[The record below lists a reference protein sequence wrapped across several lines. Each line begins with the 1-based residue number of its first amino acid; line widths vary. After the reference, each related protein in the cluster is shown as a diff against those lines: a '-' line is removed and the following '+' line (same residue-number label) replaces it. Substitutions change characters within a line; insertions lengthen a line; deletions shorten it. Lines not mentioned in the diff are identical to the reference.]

1 MDVVSGLF
9 DSYTDGGFAY
19 LSLGVFATGKVL
31 ALEDCESAIH
41 QELAEAFD
49 PVALPVF
56 DSHLQF
62 LYGCCF
68 FFPINGVVRAAKHA
82 CGGLLSYKQ
91 IGLALLVQVTLLVQ
105 ISKQKRVL

>member
-1 MDVVSGLF
+1 MISGSF
-9 DSYTDGGFAY
+9 DPYSARVLAY

-31 ALEDCESAIH
+31 ALEDRESAIH

-62 LYGCCF
+62 LYSCSF
-68 FFPINGVVRAAKHA
+68 FFPINGVVRAAQNA
-82 CGGLLSYKQ
+82 CSGFLAYEQ
-91 IGLALLVQVTLLVQ
+91 IGLALLVQVTVLVQ
-105 ISKQKRVL
+105 ISEQKRVL

>member
-1 MDVVSGLF
+1 VISGSF
-9 DSYTDGGFAY
+9 DFYTTRVLAY
-19 LSLGVFATGKVL
+19 LSLCVFAAGKVL
-31 ALEDCESAIH
+31 ALKNCEGAIH

-49 PVALPVF
+49 SVALPVF

-68 FFPINGVVRAAKHA
+68 FFPIHGVVCAAKNA
-82 CGGLLSYKQ
+82 CGGFLANKQ
-91 IGLALLVQVTLLVQ
+91 IGLALLVQVALLVQ

>member
-1 MDVVSGLF
+1 MNVVSDSF
-9 DSYTDGGFAY
+9 DFYTAGVFAY

-31 ALEDCESAIH
+31 ALEHCEGAIH

-82 CGGLLSYKQ
+82 CGGFLSYKQ

>member
-1 MDVVSGLF
+1 MISGSF
-9 DSYTDGGFAY
+9 DPYTARVLAY

-31 ALEDCESAIH
+31 ALKNCEGAIH
-41 QELAEAFD
+41 QQLAEAFD

-62 LYGCCF
+62 LYGCCL
-68 FFPINGVVRAAKHA
+68 FFPINGVVRAAKDA
-82 CGGLLSYKQ
+82 CGGFLAYKQ